1 MESVIGEVL
10 SDKILAHVGME
21 GVVVF
26 DNDGLDGLV
35 GGARSR
41 VLGGWGCETSFAVN
55 DEGVEW
61 YGVFLSKLLKR
72 NGRNNLPS

>member
-10 SDKILAHVGME
+10 LDKILAHVGME

-41 VLGGWGCETSFAVN
+41 VLGGWGARHPSQSTTRVS
-55 DEGVEW
+55 
-61 YGVFLSKLLKR
+61 
-72 NGRNNLPS
+72 NGMGYFCLNS